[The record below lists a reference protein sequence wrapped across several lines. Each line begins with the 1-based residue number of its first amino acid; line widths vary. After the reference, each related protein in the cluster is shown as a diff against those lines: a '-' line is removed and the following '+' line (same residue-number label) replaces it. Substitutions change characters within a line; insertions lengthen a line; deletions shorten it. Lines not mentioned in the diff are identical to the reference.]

1 MLILKIRHHWP
12 EAADFRL
19 IRPRGNEGYT
29 IFLFHTAVN
38 LEFSGTAVPLK
49 PGGCIIYPPNTAQY
63 VSAQGPLLYS
73 FIHITEDSAAFLR
86 QFKLPLGQPFYPR
99 DTEVLTNLLEKM
111 EPEFF
116 SQNPYR
122 EEMLDAMFRALLI
135 TLSRSAQESSPVVQL
150 KQEKHLDIKE
160 IRQHVLSNPQRKWT
174 VAEMAKMMSLSP
186 SRFHAV
192 YKDVF
197 GTAPMHDVIE
207 AKIEYA
213 KSLLLSNKRYSLPQ
227 VAEMLGYN
235 DQYHFIRQFRIETGM
250 TPGAFRKKNQ

>member
-1 MLILKIRHHWP
+1 MLIFKIRHDWP

-19 IRPRGNEGYT
+19 IRPKGGEGYT
-29 IFLFHTAVN
+29 FFFFRTPVN
-38 LEFSGTAVPLK
+38 LELSGTPVSLK
-49 PGGCIIYPPNTAQY
+49 PGGCIIYPPDTPQY

-73 FIHITEDSAAFLR
+73 FVHITADAAVLLR
-86 QFKLPLGQPFYPR
+86 QYNLPLSQPFYAR
-99 DTEVLTNLLEKM
+99 DAEVLAGLLEKM

-122 EEMLDAMFRALLI
+122 EEMMDTMLRALLI
-135 TLSRSAQESSPVVQL
+135 SLARSAGETAPIPQP
-150 KQEKHLDIKE
+150 KQEKYLDIKE

-174 VAEMAKMMSLSP
+174 VSEMAQMMSLSP

-227 VAEMLGYN
+227 VAELLGYN
-235 DQYHFIRQFRIETGM
+235 DQYHFIRQFRTETGM
-250 TPGAFRKKNQ
+250 TPGAFRKHNQ

>member
-1 MLILKIRHHWP
+1 MLILKMRHRWP

-19 IRPRGNEGYT
+19 IRPRGNDGYT

-38 LEFSGTAVPLK
+38 LGFSGTTISLK

-63 VSAQGPLLYS
+63 VYAQGPLLYS
-73 FIHITEDSAAFLR
+73 FVHVAENSAALLR
-86 QFKLPLGQPFYPR
+86 HFNLPLGQPFYAR
-99 DTEVLTNLLEKM
+99 DAEVLADLLERM

-122 EEMLDAMFRALLI
+122 EEMMDAMFRALLI
-135 TLSRSAQESSPVVQL
+135 TLSRSVRESSPVVQL

-174 VAEMAKMMSLSP
+174 VAEMAQMMSLSP

-235 DQYHFIRQFRIETGM
+235 DQYHFIRQFRTETGM
-250 TPGAFRKKNQ
+250 TPGAFRKQNQ

>member
-1 MLILKIRHHWP
+1 MLIFKIRHDWP
-12 EAADFRL
+12 EGADFRL
-19 IRPRGNEGYT
+19 IRPKGSEGYT
-29 IFLFHTAVN
+29 FFFFRTPVN
-38 LEFSGTAVPLK
+38 LELSRTAVPLK
-49 PGGCIIYPPNTAQY
+49 PGGCIIYPPDVPQY

-73 FIHITEDSAAFLR
+73 FVHITAEASALLR
-86 QFKLPLGQPFYPR
+86 QFKLPLGQPFYAR
-99 DTEVLTNLLEKM
+99 DTEALASILEKM

-122 EEMLDAMFRALLI
+122 EEMLDTMLKALLI
-135 TLSRSAQESSPVVQL
+135 ILTRSAGEIAPILQQ

-174 VAEMAKMMSLSP
+174 VAEMAQMMSLSP

-213 KSLLLSNKRYSLPQ
+213 KSLLLSNKHYSLPQ
-227 VAEMLGYN
+227 VAELLGYN
-235 DQYHFIRQFRIETGM
+235 DQYHFIRQFRTETGM
-250 TPGAFRKKNQ
+250 TPGAFRKRNQ